1 MIYYLLLLLFFN
13 RNLLYFI
20 DLRYVND
27 LLYMNDL
34 LYINDSKNT
43 SNNNNNYLFDD
54 NVKKII
60 QWVFISLTTDKW
72 IIGIL
77 KCNINIYSNII
88 FTFSS
93 NNSPLIVLKFINESA
108 IIVNWS
114 ILFSIIAIIV
124 VKDTLIISSISLSIL
139 FLLRSDNLL

>member
-54 NVKKII
+54 NVNKNY
-60 QWVFISLTTDKW
+60 TM
-72 IIGIL
+72 GIH
-77 KCNINIYSNII
+77 
-88 FTFSS
+88 
-93 NNSPLIVLKFINESA
+93 FINDRQMD
-108 IIVNWS
+108 NWN
-114 ILFSIIAIIV
+114 FEM
-124 VKDTLIISSISLSIL
+124 
-139 FLLRSDNLL
+139 